1 MTTCVLLLLPRDAM
15 EELFV
20 HKENSSVLVAD
31 EVLGGRKNDD
41 DTDLRS
47 LVSLA
52 VLETV
57 EQKGR
62 RYLHGG
68 NGGDSS
74 SLTHS
79 LAHDRTT
86 LSRLVKGRPQP
97 TSRLRRRRR
106 MAGLVVQM
114 EEKRSLRLRRRAIA
128 WMK

>member
-1 MTTCVLLLLPRDAM
+1 M

-20 HKENSSVLVAD
+20 HKENSSILVAD

-52 VLETV
+52 VLEMV

-86 LSRLVKGRPQP
+86 LSRLVQGRPQP
-97 TSRLRRRRR
+97 TPRRRRR
-106 MAGLVVQM
+106 RRTAGLVVQM
-114 EEKRSLRLRRRAIA
+114 EEKRSLRLRRRAIS